1 MTMNWSVWIVPII
14 ALAVWIISYLLRGNE
29 PEKKPMQRVR
39 QPGDDPQGRPK
50 EPLTDLDRFLR
61 EVNRRRQNAEER
73 RTGPVAKPPVVTAQ
87 PVEERPRPSM
97 PKPARP
103 AQPPRRQASRP
114 APTPPKKTTTQPAF
128 KPEPLTVL
136 PADDRTE
143 RALPLPASEQTPL
156 AFPTSSEVV
165 RIATPAALATL
176 AKLAPP
182 VKQVDDAIVQTPLM
196 SLLSSPKYL
205 KYAIVMREIFE
216 PPLCRRQRRS

>member
-1 MTMNWSVWIVPII
+1 MNWQVGIVPLI
-14 ALAVWIISYLLRGNE
+14 AVAVWIISHLLRGNE
-29 PEKKPMQRVR
+29 PEKKPPLRAR
-39 QPGDDPQGRPK
+39 QPGEDPQGRQK

-73 RTGPVAKPPVVTAQ
+73 RTGPVAKPAVVSAQ
-87 PVEERPRPSM
+87 PVAERPRPSM
-97 PKPARP
+97 PKPTRTAP
-103 AQPPRRQASRP
+103 PPRRQANRP
-114 APTPPKKTTTQPAF
+114 AATPPRSSSQPAF

-156 AFPTSSEVV
+156 AFPTSSEVI

-182 VKQVDDAIVQTPLM
+182 VKQLTDVRVQTPLIA
-196 SLLSSPKYL
+196 LLSSPESL
-205 KYAIVMREIFE
+205 KTAIVLREIFE
-216 PPLCRRQRRS
+216 QPLCRRQRRS